1 MWTILSG
8 IFGGILRLAPEVFK
22 MINTK
27 GERAHELAMQK
38 VAYDFQVLKGQQEK
52 DIIIEKGA
60 ADYNLKAVDA
70 LSAAIAAQAKPSGV
84 KWIDGFSA
92 LMRPLIT
99 FQWIICLYP
108 SVIIASFILMYLA
121 SDRSVA
127 AIADAIVK
135 SFGVEEKSVVSF
147 IIDFWFVGR
156 VLDAGRKK
164 YGSA

>member
-1 MWTILSG
+1 MWTIISG
-8 IFGGILRLAPEVFK
+8 IFGGVLRLAPELFK
-22 MINTK
+22 YLNAK
-27 GERAHELAMQK
+27 EDRKHELAMQE
-38 VAYDFQVLKGQQEK
+38 VAYKFQELKGNQRIDEIKEQGK
-52 DIIIEKGA
+52 ADWDKGG
-60 ADYNLKAVDA
+60 LDA
-70 LSAAIAAQAKPSGV
+70 LKTAIEAQAKPSGV

-156 VLDAGRKK
+156 VLDKGRKK